1 MRVRVEE
8 DDSERDR
15 GAGGWSWRDLRRFE
29 REERFFLF
37 ESEEVVVAT
46 GAGSTA
52 RKGARLS
59 TDKRRLRTHVRVR
72 GQCPG
77 LTHCRR
83 GNWKAHCSAK
93 WRMRL
98 S

>member
-15 GAGGWSWRDLRRFE
+15 GAGWSWRDLRRFE

-37 ESEEVVVAT
+37 ESAELVVAT
-46 GAGSTA
+46 GVGSTA

-59 TDKRRLRTHVRVR
+59 TDKRRLRTHIRERSVSRVDS
-72 GQCPG
+72 
-77 LTHCRR
+77 L
-83 GNWKAHCSAK
+83 
-93 WRMRL
+93 
-98 S
+98 